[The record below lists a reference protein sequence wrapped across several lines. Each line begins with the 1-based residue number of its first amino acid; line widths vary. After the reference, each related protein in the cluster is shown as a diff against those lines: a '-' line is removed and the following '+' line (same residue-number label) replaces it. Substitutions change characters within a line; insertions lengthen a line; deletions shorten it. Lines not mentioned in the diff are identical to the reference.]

1 MPTQEARLSAM
12 PQGARWLRR
21 PMAWLRPAGTR
32 DGGEAYQL
40 RFLTGAIIL
49 ASAVSVLA
57 VAAAA
62 AAGQWR
68 GVTLTGGYL
77 ILILAQAFAV
87 RIGASIRVV
96 AFTLIATV
104 GLFFVATALVPSA
117 NQSGQ
122 LYWFLLVP
130 LAARAFAVPRHD
142 ATTEPQSWRT
152 GFIAGAASLVAVV
165 AVIAYLSSTTG
176 VSVNGSHPV
185 PFAVGIDVALFLL
198 SALGLL
204 YVHDLSVR
212 ETAAE
217 LRRLQALL
225 SVCAWCRK
233 IKDDGEWVALEQY
246 MAQRQNIELTHG
258 MCPSCYEGQALG
270 AGTPQPR

>member
-1 MPTQEARLSAM
+1 MASQNTGIASM
-12 PQGARWLRR
+12 PQGPRWLRR
-21 PMAWLRPAGTR
+21 PMTWLRPEGTR

-49 ASAVSVLA
+49 ASVVSVLA
-57 VAAAA
+57 IVAAAM
-62 AAGQWR
+62 AGKWL
-68 GVTLTGGYL
+68 GVAVTGGYL
-77 ILILAQAFAV
+77 LLILAQALAV
-87 RIGASIRVV
+87 RAGAPIRVV

-104 GLFFVATALVPSA
+104 GLLFVASALVPGA
-117 NQSGQ
+117 NQAGQ

-130 LAARAFAVPRHD
+130 LAVRAFAVPRHD
-142 ATTEPQSWRT
+142 ATTAAQSWRS
-152 GFIAGAASLVAVV
+152 GFVAGGAALLAVV
-165 AVIAYLSSTTG
+165 AVLAYLESSAG
-176 VSVNGSHPV
+176 VGADGSRAV

-212 ETAAE
+212 ETTAE

-233 IKDDGEWVALEQY
+233 IKYDEEWVGLEQY

-258 MCPSCYEGQALG
+258 MCPTCYEAQTV
-270 AGTPQPR
+270 AGRTAPSP

>member
-1 MPTQEARLSAM
+1 MSSQQAWLVAV
-12 PQGARWLRR
+12 PQGARWLTR
-21 PMAWLRPAGTR
+21 PMAWLRPGGAH

-40 RFLTGAIIL
+40 RFLAGAITL
-49 ASAVSVLA
+49 ATVVSVLA

-68 GVTLTGGYL
+68 GVALTGGYL
-77 ILILAQAFAV
+77 SLILLQAFAV
-87 RIGASIRVV
+87 RLGAPIRVV
-96 AFTLIATV
+96 AFTIIGTA
-104 GLFFVATALVPSA
+104 GLLFAASALLPSG

-142 ATTEPQSWRT
+142 SATNAQSWRT
-152 GFIAGAASLVAVV
+152 GFIAGAAALLAVA
-165 AVIAYLSSTTG
+165 AIIAYLSTRPGISA
-176 VSVNGSHPV
+176 NGSGAV
-185 PFAVGIDVALFLL
+185 TFGVGIDVALFLV

-212 ETAAE
+212 ETTAE

-225 SVCAWCRK
+225 AVCAWCRK
-233 IKDDGEWVALEQY
+233 IKCDGEWVGVEQY
-246 MAQRQNIELTHG
+246 MAQRKDIALTHG
-258 MCPSCYEGQALG
+258 MCPACYEGQLRG
-270 AGTPQPR
+270 E